1 MNSLSFETR
10 VSADHLLHLPAELP
24 GGPLIRIVGEQV
36 SNDAMVEAAAYC
48 LLKS

>member
-1 MNSLSFETR
+1 MNRLCFETR
-10 VSADHLLHLPAELP
+10 VSADRLVHLPAELP
-24 GGPLIRIVGEQV
+24 VGALIRIVVEQV